1 MSVVPV
7 GRPRRPKPLE
17 RSARNAGRVP
27 LERHVRRSTTE
38 VAGSLPRRARDGLP
52 GHAAL
57 DPPNRSRKMPRT
69 ATPGRVPGN
78 GAEGTSPSETEAAE
92 SVAHPRPNGCSTT
105 STASPTPTEAGTN
118 STTAALERVP
128 DCRRHVAPAAETV
141 EVPRQLRS
149 DGCPIAAVTSPPR
162 PKPWRSRDSCA
173 RTGARWSSVLHPARP
188 KPRGD
193 RRQLHP
199 DWVPDCR
206 RHVAPAAETV
216 EVPRQLRSDGCPI
229 AAATSPPQPKPWRSR
244 DSCARTG
251 AQVPMAL
258 HPTQPKLDGDPCRR
272 RSDGCPRAEG
282 ALPWAAEA
290 ARGAAR
296 PRPNRCPF
304 ADAASPSATEAAE
317 RGATSTPGRVPSC
330 RR

>member
-1 MSVVPV
+1 MF
-7 GRPRRPKPLE
+7 GARRPR
-17 RSARNAGRVP
+17 S
-27 LERHVRRSTTE
+27 
-38 VAGSLPRRARDGLP
+38 P
-52 GHAAL
+52 GASHAAL
-57 DPPNRSRKMPRT
+57 GTGCPVTPRST
-69 ATPGRVPGN
+69 L
-78 GAEGTSPSETEAAE
+78 
-92 SVAHPRPNGCSTT
+92 
-105 STASPTPTEAGTN
+105 PTEAGRCR
-118 STTAALERVP
+118 AQRLPDGCPEMVPKVPHPLRPRPQRALHIRARTGARPPRPRHPPRPKPGRV
-128 DCRRHVAPAAETV
+128 RRP
-141 EVPRQLRS
+141 LRS
-149 DGCPIAAVTSPPR
+149 NGCPIAAATSPPQ

-173 RTGARWSSVLHPARP
+173 RTGARLPPSRR
-188 KPRGD
+188 PRG
-193 RRQLHP
+193 RNRGGPATVALGR
-199 DWVPDCR
+199 VPDSR
-206 RHVAPAAETV
+206 RCFT
-216 EVPRQLRSDGCPI
+216 PRGRNHEEIGDNCIRTGCPI
-229 AAATSPPQPKPWRSR
+229 AAATSPPRPKPWRSR

-272 RSDGCPRAEG
+272 RSDGCPCAEG